1 MAPVRVFHC
10 DDSEAFRVLVR
21 EVLAEAPD
29 LELVGAAATA
39 QAAVDGVRATA
50 PDVVLLDLVGRD
62 LGPELVDRVRAAA
75 PAARVV
81 VLSGWEGGLDGRR
94 VDARVGKDDAL
105 DGLVPAIRRV
115 AAR

>member
-62 LGPELVDRVRAAA
+62 LGPELVDRVREAA
-75 PAARVV
+75 
-81 VLSGWEGGLDGRR
+81 GWEGGLAGRR